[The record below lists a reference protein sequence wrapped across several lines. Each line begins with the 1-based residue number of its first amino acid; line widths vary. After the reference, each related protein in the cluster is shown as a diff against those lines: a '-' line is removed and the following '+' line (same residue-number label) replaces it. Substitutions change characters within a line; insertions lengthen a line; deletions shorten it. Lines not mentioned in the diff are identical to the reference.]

1 MAKVTVYANSK
12 FATVLS
18 FLGYLCIP
26 VGVYFLFEDG
36 LDKSVGIITI
46 AVGFVLKMLSALINR
61 WKEKWLA
68 RRREAKKNQ
77 GK

>member
-26 VGVYFLFEDG
+26 IGVYSLFVDEF
-36 LDKSVGIITI
+36 DKSVGIII
-46 AVGFVLKMLSALINR
+46 LAVGFALKMLAVLINR
-61 WKEKWLA
+61 WKEKRLA
-68 RRREAKKNQ
+68 KRKEAKKDQNT
-77 GK
+77 

>member
-18 FLGYLCIP
+18 FLGYLCAPI
-26 VGVYFLFEDG
+26 GVYSLFEDG
-36 LDKSVGIITI
+36 LDKSVGIII
-46 AVGFVLKMLSALINR
+46 LAVGFALKMLSVLINR

-68 RRREAKKNQ
+68 KRKEAKKDQNT
-77 GK
+77 